1 MAEYFDLD
9 KTGSEVQTRINTLQY
24 NGDGTKVLDNTGVYS
39 LVNDNKIGNRTIQE
53 PEANTG
59 TATGFLT
66 VLLNKLTA
74 AIRALRISVSNHTSR
89 TDNPHLITKSQA
101 GLGNVDNIKQASKTE
116 FDSHN
121 NDNEIHVTPEDKTNW
136 NGKADI
142 TYVDDKIENAEIKL
156 DNAVGITVDNEDL
169 KVTGAVLVAGEDGDY
184 YFDETGKGNK
194 LLCYSKQGAFLH
206 DLGYGKQDADNRF
219 ANAVVGKASGKTLT
233 LSDVQSGTDFSKV
246 KILGEATE
254 IGTGEKSPDNPY
266 TLVGVENTTVTVS
279 GKNIFS
285 SNWEIGAISSTG
297 ENISGTMYARTDFI
311 ELPMNDVYTVS
322 FELEGYSSISDCVV
336 YYYDEDKTFLSH
348 VAGNYN
354 VIKYTFTPPLTAKFV
369 RFRTFRSN
377 GQGII
382 PVTSMLVLGS
392 TATLYEPYKPILRYP
407 VTTPPLY
414 SLPDGTKDSVD
425 LSGLMTNNIGIAT
438 LGAGTTWTIPEAV
451 NNSPIICTISS
462 IANLTGKTLAISE
475 GVTESFTV
483 LYKLATPTTAQ
494 LTPIAIPAYSPTT
507 IISTDK
513 GSLDVEYNRDINKV
527 LDGLYA
533 AITALGGSI

>member
-1 MAEYFDLD
+1 MAEYFDLEQS
-9 KTGSEVQTRINTLQY
+9 GQQTQDILNTIKY

-39 LVNDNKIGNRTIQE
+39 LVDDNKIGNRTIQE

-101 GLGNVDNIKQASKTE
+101 GLGEVDNIKQASKTE

-206 DLGYGKQDADNRF
+206 DLGYGKQESDNRF
-219 ANAVVGKASGKTLT
+219 ANAIIGKANGKTLT
-233 LSDVQSGTDFSKV
+233 LNDVQSSTDFSKV
-246 KILGEATE
+246 KILGETTE
-254 IGTGEKSPDNPY
+254 VGTGEKSPDNPY
-266 TLVGVENTTVTVS
+266 ELQGVENPVVAVSDGVNTETYPITTS
-279 GKNIFS
+279 
-285 SNWEIGAISSTG
+285 A
-297 ENISGTMYARTDFI
+297 
-311 ELPMNDVYTVS
+311 
-322 FELEGYSSISDCVV
+322 
-336 YYYDEDKTFLSH
+336 
-348 VAGNYN
+348 
-354 VIKYTFTPPLTAKFV
+354 
-369 RFRTFRSN
+369 
-377 GQGII
+377 
-382 PVTSMLVLGS
+382 
-392 TATLYEPYKPILRYP
+392 
-407 VTTPPLY
+407 PLY
-414 SLPDGTKDSVD
+414 SLPDGTKDNVIIDDITKTTQLIRNVGEYVYNGSEPWACSID
-425 LSGLMTNNIGIAT
+425 ANDATNPTAFFHKSGDIYPQAQTTALNSRCSHFKMAQSTTGEYTTEAYVIFPNSIERLRINKSTIGVINTDTVPIRISKFNEWIA
-438 LGAGTTWTIPEAV
+438 
-451 NNSPIICTISS
+451 SQISS
-462 IANLTGKTLAISE
+462 GHP
-475 GVTESFTV
+475 FTV
-483 LYKLATPTTAQ
+483 QVQLATPTTAQ
-494 LTPIAIPAYSPTT
+494 LAPLTVPTYSPTT
-507 IISTDK
+507 IISADK
-513 GSLDVEYNRDINKV
+513 GRLDVEYNRDINKV